1 MAPRLQKTS
10 EPVEVVLGIDVGGTG
25 GRAALEPLGGAFGS
39 ERVLLSGPPVAVS
52 SGGSSALAV
61 TGSLIE
67 EARAALETR
76 WPGARV
82 AAVAIGATGIA
93 SLVTNPAASLAALSE
108 AAGGCPVALAIDA
121 VTAHLGAL
129 EGEPGAVVAVGTGAI
144 ALGTDLRGIWRRVGG
159 WGHLYDDRG
168 SGAWIGIEGLKAAI
182 QTHDGVTAD
191 ASALLSAAESRFGP
205 APSWPAQLYTRDDRG
220 SVLAGFAADVAGL
233 AALGDPVAARI
244 MASAGTLVAGTL
256 AAALD
261 PALPRRAA
269 GIGGVFAA
277 GGEFTA
283 AFSAE
288 FARLAPDASLVIG
301 SATPLDGAVRLARL
315 VAAGE
320 VPAGHPPYLWR

>member
-1 MAPRLQKTS
+1 M
-10 EPVEVVLGIDVGGTG
+10 LGIDIGGTG
-25 GRAALEPLGGAFGS
+25 GRAALEPLSGAFGA
-39 ERVLLSGPPVAVS
+39 ERVLLDGPPVAIT

-67 EARAALETR
+67 EARAALQVR
-76 WPGARV
+76 WPDGRI
-82 AAVAIGATGIA
+82 AAVAIGATGVA

-108 AAGGCPVALAIDA
+108 AAGGSPVALAIDA

-129 EGEPGAVVAVGTGAI
+129 AGEPGAVVAVGTGAI
-144 ALGTDLRGIWRRVGG
+144 ALGTDLHEVWRRVGG

-182 QTHDGVTAD
+182 QTHDGITTD

-233 AALGDPVAARI
+233 AAVGDPVAARI
-244 MASAGTLVAGTL
+244 MSDAGTLVARTL

-283 AFSAE
+283 AFTAE
-288 FARLAPDASLVIG
+288 FARLAPDASLVVG
-301 SATPLDGAVRLARL
+301 RATPLGGAVRLARL

-320 VPAGHPPYLWR
+320 VPAGHPPFLWL